1 MAETDDQPSYID
13 YETFLAP
20 EFDVAGFANSLVL
33 STNDPND
40 APLDL
45 ATPLS
50 RVLFDIQEIDSHI
63 DLLTARSAVPLL
75 THTKNQ
81 TQTSTRIVSELEPQL
96 ASLNETY
103 RQLETKVI
111 QKHAEAEEVR
121 QVASRLWETL
131 RLGRSVGRC
140 LQLGRQLEVQNTEL
154 QGDKEDHRAL
164 VRCAHTI
171 LSLREVLQQKAP
183 GEEGHGL
190 DRVDA
195 IRSLQETVI
204 APVEKAVRDT
214 SERII
219 REFSLGAATTQQN
232 MTFAQSEEAKARTVS
247 ALVALYL
254 ISPTPFGAATAWT
267 PATMLQALELYL
279 RAALQS
285 SLAALARSLAALP
298 TLERT
303 LAEVSARCQNI
314 VALEQL
320 LASTKAP
327 VHPLR
332 HLLGASP
339 AASSSSSSDT
349 LLQSLLAKLET
360 GSLPAYFWRT
370 LAGHLSPRVQ
380 DIVTRGGVAARTLR
394 SNRAGV
400 GESVREC
407 VLKGMQTS
415 SGTAATA
422 KENGAT
428 NGTGK
433 TAPTKNGTTGG
444 SASGNCER
452 EIAVMVGSVVNHL
465 R

>member
-1 MAETDDQPSYID
+1 MAEPDDQPSYID

-63 DLLTARSAVPLL
+63 DLLTARSAIPLL
-75 THTKNQ
+75 THTKTQ
-81 TQTSTRIVSELEPQL
+81 TETSTRVLADVEPQL
-96 ASLNETY
+96 ASLNESY
-103 RQLETKVI
+103 AQLEAKVI
-111 QKHAEAEEVR
+111 QKHAEADEVR
-121 QVASRLWETL
+121 QVALRLWETL
-131 RLGRSVGRC
+131 CLGRSVGRC

-154 QGDKEDHRAL
+154 QGDKEDHWAL

-195 IRSLQETVI
+195 IRSLQNTVV
-204 APVEKAVRDT
+204 APVEKTVRET
-214 SERII
+214 AERYI
-219 REFSLGAATTQQN
+219 REFSLGAASSQREL
-232 MTFAQSEEAKARTVS
+232 TFAQTEDAKARAVS
-247 ALVALYL
+247 ALTALYL
-254 ISPTPFGAATAWT
+254 LSPSPFPAPNWT

-298 TLERT
+298 TLDRT
-303 LAEVSARCQNI
+303 LNEVSARCQNI

-320 LASTKAP
+320 LSQTKAP
-327 VHPLR
+327 THPL
-332 HLLGASP
+332 HELMALPEGGSGGG
-339 AASSSSSSDT
+339 T
-349 LLQSLLAKLET
+349 LLQPLLAKLET
-360 GSLPAYFWRT
+360 GSLPGYFWRT

-380 DIVTRGGVAARTLR
+380 DIITRGGVSARTLR
-394 SNRAGV
+394 SNRTSV
-400 GESVREC
+400 GDAVREC
-407 VLKGMQTS
+407 VIKGMQATS
-415 SGTAATA
+415 ASET
-422 KENGAT
+422 GAV
-428 NGTGK
+428 NGTSK
-433 TAPTKNGTTGG
+433 TAIRNSAGG
-444 SASGNCER
+444 STGANGSWDR
-452 EIAVMVGSVVNHL
+452 ECAVMVASVVNHL